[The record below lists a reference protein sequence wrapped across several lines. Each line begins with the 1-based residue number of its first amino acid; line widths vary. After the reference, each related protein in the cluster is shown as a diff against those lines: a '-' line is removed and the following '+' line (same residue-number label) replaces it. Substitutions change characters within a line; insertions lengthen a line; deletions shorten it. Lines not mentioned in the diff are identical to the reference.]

1 MIDASRTEG
10 FDRSAHRA
18 NALIP
23 SGLLRMQS
31 ERSEMKLK
39 LESFSAQD
47 PVGEDGQSVGA
58 VLRIVFGDGLPGTLG
73 VSGTIGIS
81 FEHPNPTG
89 LTFAEVER
97 LAIDRVLDAM

>member
-1 MIDASRTEG
+1 
-10 FDRSAHRA
+10 
-18 NALIP
+18 
-23 SGLLRMQS
+23 
-31 ERSEMKLK
+31 MKLK
-39 LESFSAQD
+39 LESFSAQE
-47 PVGEDGQSVGA
+47 PVGDDGQSVGA

-97 LAIDRVLDAM
+97 LAIDRILDAM